1 MRQRHFKTS
10 CKNMERARIFSQSKP
25 APLNESYL
33 IYARANAA
41 VYYCRFQKPIQP
53 SCSHPTSSHLRYIP
67 FPPFLYHISHQPNP
81 PKLHPKQ
88 LLQLPHRILRALNT
102 MPHGPLILKNLII
115 VAAFVRLVAEEVNRR
130 VLDAADFFFFGE
142 VLQAVGFV
150 PAGGEDVEGD
160 LAADGVAMGEGLVWS
175 G

>member
-1 MRQRHFKTS
+1 
-10 CKNMERARIFSQSKP
+10 
-25 APLNESYL
+25 
-33 IYARANAA
+33 
-41 VYYCRFQKPIQP
+41 
-53 SCSHPTSSHLRYIP
+53 
-67 FPPFLYHISHQPNP
+67 
-81 PKLHPKQ
+81 
-88 LLQLPHRILRALNT
+88 